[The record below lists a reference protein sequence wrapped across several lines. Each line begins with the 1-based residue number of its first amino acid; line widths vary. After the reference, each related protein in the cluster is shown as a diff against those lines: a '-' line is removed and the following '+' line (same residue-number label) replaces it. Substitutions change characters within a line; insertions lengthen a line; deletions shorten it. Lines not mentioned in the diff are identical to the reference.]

1 MSDNNFLIKPS
12 VLSFAVAQEI
22 NCLKAQA
29 SQASDDS
36 QAAQAS
42 LAPQASQAYQAPYLL
57 ENARSLQLLPHNQET
72 NDGANGILLL
82 GICERLIFT
91 DDSKHSYALAFVLT
105 QHLDE
110 PTLSLIQAHY
120 EHIKPILAAH
130 NIEPY
135 SSNLHCYPIM
145 VPWPDSF
152 NDLARNSEIFSTP
165 EHTKLLMLALSFV
178 PEAPFVKLNNIYP
191 LIKAQ
196 EATANYANG
205 NGTAPT
211 ASQEPHFNLALSL
224 LLDAHFKGLDLVNIK
239 IVSDSND
246 ANLQAGS
253 NTEDWGIVLELNCAL
268 ELEHMCA
275 QLLLNDD
282 VGLFTTI
289 YYQLTKIFKDNSNLD
304 SLTLNKLS
312 ELESILQNSALSL
325 TVDSVYS
332 RAKRQFSSFKR
343 IDLYGYTKGSSLL
356 KDNVMGLLQAFSN
369 PTLGVIDKEAL
380 VSTNLNSSQIL
391 AAQSYGEQLKALLST
406 NLSCADFYQNNYSES
421 TQESCS
427 NYLELCASS
436 HLNALES
443 ALASNAMG
451 SHAVSAQAS
460 PYALA
465 SHADSDTNAS
475 AVDEANKANLGDMFE
490 VQSLL
495 VIERYQLTVVKSFT
509 PLSIS
514 YHNVAPVFLLLLNAG
529 YNLQASALHYLA
541 LLMMSDYLIY
551 DLTSQQGQNDP
562 KYPCLLN
569 ALFSQEE
576 SALAGSFLQ
585 KLTNSQNEIRLFNSY
600 VGLAI
605 PEELSNTCK
614 HFFIQRPT
622 NLFVDKPLDDAPTIG
637 SIVSNLANSGLLS
650 LLLSKIDGF
659 DAFKLPYSLQC
670 RFFGGL
676 TYQDSN
682 LIFSYLNRVM
692 QKSPNTNLAYALMVL
707 WIISIHQQDSKTTSQ
722 YNLILTKL
730 EELYVNLNNL
740 TKALTELGKQD
751 LISLYGLLKAYELI
765 YNYEDNGAELLR
777 HVLKDL
783 LTDVPLE
790 HESYGGNLYFMLTAL
805 HIRLNSHS
813 LNTSDDLECL
823 KKLKCTEQQC
833 LTLAEHY
840 QDLAFIS
847 LFGNMD
853 QLLNNPSKTTVD
865 LLISLLFKFLYSSTN
880 NKANSNLMSS
890 LLLGYVNTKEDTP
903 PRVLPAFINDYSKL
917 LSFLAAKDFNL
928 INSFKSL
935 PPSNKRAIIINL
947 AKEPQAMGVLGVLY
961 RNFNRVSALHC
972 LDEASLVQFITALVS
987 NCHTK
992 IKVYL
997 LTTLLKDM
1005 NALLENNQISS
1016 QGVVLTKEQIYS
1028 LGRHLL
1034 SSFCQCDAIATSEY
1048 QDACFQDKCLQDEVS
1063 FTNIAHDYNKA
1074 MHKLIGY
1081 VVSLDKFNPKS
1092 LNREL
1097 RKLATSLSDDLSITC
1112 SLELYYRFD
1121 IRFCYRNLFN
1131 MLISLGSE
1139 KYLARNKSNQT
1150 NSGSKSELND
1160 RALSIIFQALNKF
1173 ADNTIK
1179 DSHIVYQQVS
1189 LAAIAIL
1196 PEFNATQFA
1205 RELLKK
1211 GDVNLLSSLNSIVV
1225 ALSELNL
1232 QRKQKA
1238 SIFDRQVK
1246 NKPEDLKSPVLM
1258 ISGHN
1263 LLKYW
1268 SEQYL
1273 DELSL
1278 IMTTG
1283 RLISWCLTLHHIN
1296 LSLNRHNLGQSCVEA
1311 LEKFEQSCFEQ
1322 LTLRDDLPRYLSIL
1336 QSEHYLNSSS
1346 KAS

>member
-1 MSDNNFLIKPS
+1 MGDNNFLIKPS

-22 NCLKAQA
+22 NRLKAHA
-29 SQASDDS
+29 YQASDDS

-42 LAPQASQAYQAPYLL
+42 LAHQASQAYQAPYLL

-72 NDGANGILLL
+72 NDSASGIVLL

-91 DDSKHSYALAFVLT
+91 DDSKHSYTLAFVLT
-105 QHLDE
+105 NHLDE

-224 LLDAHFKGLDLVNIK
+224 LLDALFKGLDLVNIK

-282 VGLFTTI
+282 VGLFATI
-289 YYQLTKIFKDNSNLD
+289 YYQLTKIFKDNTDLN

-356 KDNVMGLLQAFSN
+356 KDNVLELIQAFSN

-406 NLSCADFYQNNYSES
+406 NLSCADFYQNNHSES
-421 TQESCS
+421 TQESRS

-509 PLSIS
+509 PLSLS
-514 YHNVAPVFLLLLNAG
+514 HHNVAPVLLLLLNAG

-541 LLMMSDYLIY
+541 LLIMSDYLIY
-551 DLTSQQGQNDP
+551 DLNSQQDQDNP
-562 KYPCLLN
+562 KYQCLLN

-576 SALAGSFLQ
+576 SALTSSFLQ
-585 KLTNSQNEIRLFNSY
+585 KLTNSHNEIRLFNSY
-600 VGLAI
+600 VDLAI
-605 PEELSNTCK
+605 PEELSSTCK
-614 HFFIQRPT
+614 HFFSQRPT
-622 NLFVDKPLDDAPTIG
+622 NLCVNKTLDYDPTIG
-637 SIVSNLANSGLLS
+637 LIVSKLANSGLLS

-659 DAFKLPYSLQC
+659 DALKLPYSLQC

-682 LIFSYLNRVM
+682 LIFSYLNRV
-692 QKSPNTNLAYALMVL
+692 KPNSQNYKFSYALMIL

-722 YNLILTKL
+722 YNLILKKL
-730 EELYVNLNNL
+730 NDIRKHLASL
-740 TKALTELGKQD
+740 TKPLTNIGKQD
-751 LISLYGLLKAYELI
+751 LVTLYGFLKAYELI
-765 YNYEDNGAELLR
+765 YNYEDDGAELLR
-777 HVLKDL
+777 RVVKAIL
-783 LTDVPLE
+783 LNNAFFSHNHCERPSL
-790 HESYGGNLYFMLTAL
+790 LLMAL
-805 HIRLNSHS
+805 HIRIHS
-813 LNTSDDLECL
+813 SINDKDSFQFL
-823 KKLKCTEQQC
+823 KELKCTEQEC
-833 LTLAEHY
+833 MALSEHY
-840 QDLAFIS
+840 QDLSFIS
-847 LFGNMD
+847 LFYDFSKMLKNQST
-853 QLLNNPSKTTVD
+853 QLD
-865 LLISLLFKFLYSSTN
+865 DWLL
-880 NKANSNLMSS
+880 
-890 LLLGYVNTKEDTP
+890 TP
-903 PRVLPAFINDYSKL
+903 FFKL
-917 LSFLAAKDFNL
+917 LSFSNDDADFILNPPSLWCLVNANDPNPTKILPIFKHDYYEVLRFLSSQYSSL
-928 INSFKSL
+928 ILSFKYLSA
-935 PPSNKRAIIINL
+935 PTRRSIIINL
-947 AKEPQAMGVLGVLY
+947 AKEPQAIGVLAILY
-961 RNFNRVSALHC
+961 RNFNRISVLHC
-972 LDEASLVQFITALVS
+972 LDEASLVQFITALIS
-987 NCHTK
+987 HCPTK

-997 LTTLLKDM
+997 LSILLKDM
-1005 NALLENNQISS
+1005 NALLENNKISS
-1016 QGVVLTKEQIYS
+1016 QGVNLTPEEIHS
-1028 LGRHLL
+1028 LGCRLL

-1048 QDACFQDKCLQDEVS
+1048 QDDCFQNKCSQEERGVRNIEHHYNDTMHRSFGFADKLEK
-1063 FTNIAHDYNKA
+1063 YP
-1074 MHKLIGY
+1074 
-1081 VVSLDKFNPKS
+1081 PKR
-1092 LNREL
+1092 LNSEL
-1097 RKLATSLSDDLSITC
+1097 KQLVKSLSDDLSLTC
-1112 SLELYYRFD
+1112 LLKLYYKFD
-1121 IRFCYRNLFN
+1121 INLCHH
-1131 MLISLGSE
+1131 SLFYKLLSVGSDQ
-1139 KYLARNKSNQT
+1139 YLVRNKNRQDNT
-1150 NSGSKSELND
+1150 ILTDGLDAYAFFN
-1160 RALSIIFQALNKF
+1160 IFQDLNKF

-1179 DSHIVYQQVS
+1179 DCHITQQQVA

-1205 RELLKK
+1205 SELLKNK
-1211 GDVNLLSSLNSIVV
+1211 DVNLLSTLNSIIVS
-1225 ALSELNL
+1225 LSELNL
-1232 QRKQKA
+1232 QRKPKT
-1238 SIFDRQVK
+1238 SIFDRQCQ
-1246 NKPEDLKSPVLM
+1246 NKPEALKTPTIMHSSQDLLAKRVDQ
-1258 ISGHN
+1258 
-1263 LLKYW
+1263 
-1268 SEQYL
+1268 EL
-1273 DELSL
+1273 DKTSL

-1283 RLISWCLTLHHIN
+1283 RLISWCLALHHIN
-1296 LSLNRHNLGQSCVEA
+1296 LSLNRQNLGQPCVEVLA
-1311 LEKFEQSCFEQ
+1311 KFEQSCFDQ
-1322 LTLRDDLPRYLSIL
+1322 LALRDDLPRYLSFL
-1336 QSEHYLNSSS
+1336 QSEHYLTPKSRSS
-1346 KAS
+1346 

>member
-1 MSDNNFLIKPS
+1 MGDNNFLIKPS

-22 NCLKAQA
+22 NSLKAHA
-29 SQASDDS
+29 YQASDDS

-42 LAPQASQAYQAPYLL
+42 LAHQASQAYQAPYLL

-72 NDGANGILLL
+72 NDSASGIVLL

-91 DDSKHSYALAFVLT
+91 DDSKHSYTLAFVLT
-105 QHLDE
+105 NHLDE

-196 EATANYANG
+196 EATAGNANG
-205 NGTAPT
+205 NAPT

-224 LLDAHFKGLDLVNIK
+224 LLDAHFKGLNLVNLK

-246 ANLQAGS
+246 ASLQAGS
-253 NTEDWGIVLELNCAL
+253 NTEDCGIVLELNCAL

-282 VGLFTTI
+282 VGLFATI
-289 YYQLTKIFKDNSNLD
+289 YYQLTQIFKDNSNLD

-356 KDNVMGLLQAFSN
+356 KDNVLELIQAFSN
-369 PTLGVIDKEAL
+369 PTLGVVDKEAL
-380 VSTNLNSSQIL
+380 VSTNLNSSKIL

-406 NLSCADFYQNNYSES
+406 NLSCADFYQNNQSES
-421 TQESCS
+421 TQESRS

-443 ALASNAMG
+443 TLASNAMG

-509 PLSIS
+509 PLSLS
-514 YHNVAPVFLLLLNAG
+514 HHNVAPVLLLLLNAG

-541 LLMMSDYLIY
+541 LLIMSDYLIY
-551 DLTSQQGQNDP
+551 ELNSQQDQDNP
-562 KYPCLLN
+562 KYQCLLN

-576 SALAGSFLQ
+576 SALTSSFLQ
-585 KLTNSQNEIRLFNSY
+585 KLTNSHNEIRLFNSY
-600 VGLAI
+600 VDLAI
-605 PEELSNTCK
+605 PEELSSTCK
-614 HFFIQRPT
+614 QFFSQRPT
-622 NLFVDKPLDDAPTIG
+622 NLCVNKTLDYDPTIG
-637 SIVSNLANSGLLS
+637 LIVSKLANSGLLS

-692 QKSPNTNLAYALMVL
+692 QNSPNSNLAYALMVL

-790 HESYGGNLYFMLTAL
+790 HESYGGNSYFMLTAL

-813 LNTSDDLECL
+813 LNNSDDLECL
-823 KKLKCTEQQC
+823 KQLKCTEQQC

-890 LLLGYVNTKEDTP
+890 LLWGYVNTKEDTP
-903 PRVLPAFINDYSKL
+903 PKVLPAFINDYSKL
-917 LSFLAAKDFNL
+917 LSFLAAKDLNL

-972 LDEASLVQFITALVS
+972 LDESSFEQFITALVS

-1016 QGVVLTKEQIYS
+1016 QGVVLTKEQIHS
-1028 LGRHLL
+1028 LGSRLL
-1034 SSFCQCDAIATSEY
+1034 SSFCKCDAIATSEY

-1139 KYLARNKSNQT
+1139 KYLARNKSKQS

-1160 RALSIIFQALNKF
+1160 RALSIIFQTLNKF
-1173 ADNTIK
+1173 SNNDIK
-1179 DSHIVYQQVS
+1179 DCHIVYQQVA
-1189 LAAIAIL
+1189 LASIAIL
-1196 PEFNATQFA
+1196 PEFNATIFA
-1205 RELLKK
+1205 RELLKN
-1211 GDVNLLSSLNSIVV
+1211 GDANLLSSLNSIVV

-1232 QRKQKA
+1232 QRKQKT
-1238 SIFDRQVK
+1238 SIFDRQGQ
-1246 NKPEDLKSPVLM
+1246 NKPENLKTPTL
-1258 ISGHN
+1258 ILRGYD

-1296 LSLNRHNLGQSCVEA
+1296 LSLNRQNLGQPCVEA

>member
-1 MSDNNFLIKPS
+1 MGDNNFLIKPS

-22 NCLKAQA
+22 NSLKAQAYQAFDDSQA
-29 SQASDDS
+29 SQASM
-36 QAAQAS
+36 AH
-42 LAPQASQAYQAPYLL
+42 QASQAYQAPYLL

-72 NDGANGILLL
+72 NDSASGIVLL

-211 ASQEPHFNLALSL
+211 ASQEPHFNLALSM
-224 LLDAHFKGLDLVNIK
+224 LLDAHFKGLDLVNLK
-239 IVSDSND
+239 IVSDSHD

-253 NTEDWGIVLELNCAL
+253 NTEDWGIELKLDCAL

-282 VGLFTTI
+282 VGLFATI
-289 YYQLTKIFKDNSNLD
+289 YYQLTKIFKDNTDLN

-325 TVDSVYS
+325 TVDSVYN

-343 IDLYGYTKGSSLL
+343 IDLYEHTDATPVL
-356 KDNVMGLLQAFSN
+356 KENVIGLLQAFSN

-380 VSTNLNSSQIL
+380 VSTNLNSSKIL

-406 NLSCADFYQNNYSES
+406 NLSCADFYQNNQSES
-421 TQESCS
+421 TQESRS

-451 SHAVSAQAS
+451 SHIVCSAAM
-460 PYALA
+460 
-465 SHADSDTNAS
+465 DS
-475 AVDEANKANLGDMFE
+475 AVNSIPVYADNMASLADIFE

-509 PLSIS
+509 PLSLS

-551 DLTSQQGQNDP
+551 DLNSQQGQNDP
-562 KYPCLLN
+562 KYQCLLN

-576 SALAGSFLQ
+576 SALTSSFLQ
-585 KLTNSQNEIRLFNSY
+585 KLTNSHNEIRLFNSY
-600 VGLAI
+600 LDLAL
-605 PEELSNTCK
+605 PEELSSTCK
-614 HFFIQRPT
+614 HLFSQRPT
-622 NLFVDKPLDDAPTIG
+622 NIIVDKTLDYDPTMG
-637 SIVSNLANSGLLS
+637 LIVSKLANSGLLS
-650 LLLSKIDGF
+650 MLLSKIDGF

-682 LIFSYLNRVM
+682 LIFSYLNRIL
-692 QKSPNTNLAYALMVL
+692 QNRPNSNLAYALMVL

-935 PPSNKRAIIINL
+935 QPSNKRAIIINL

-972 LDEASLVQFITALVS
+972 LDESSFEQFITALVS

-1016 QGVVLTKEQIYS
+1016 QGVVLTKEQIHS
-1028 LGRHLL
+1028 LGCRLL
-1034 SSFCQCDAIATSEY
+1034 SSFCQCDAIETSEY

-1139 KYLARNKSNQT
+1139 KYLARNKSKQS

-1160 RALSIIFQALNKF
+1160 RALSIIFQTLNKF
-1173 ADNTIK
+1173 SNNDIK
-1179 DSHIVYQQVS
+1179 DCHIVYQQVA
-1189 LAAIAIL
+1189 LASIAIL
-1196 PEFNATQFA
+1196 PEFNATIFA
-1205 RELLKK
+1205 RELLKN
-1211 GDVNLLSSLNSIVV
+1211 GDANLLSSLNSIVV

-1232 QRKQKA
+1232 QRKQKT
-1238 SIFDRQVK
+1238 SIFDRQGQ
-1246 NKPEDLKSPVLM
+1246 NKPENLKTPTL
-1258 ISGHN
+1258 ILRGYD

-1296 LSLNRHNLGQSCVEA
+1296 LSLNRQNLGQPCVEA

-1322 LTLRDDLPRYLSIL
+1322 LTLRDDLPRYLSVL

>member
-22 NCLKAQA
+22 NSLKAPAYQA
-29 SQASDDS
+29 AQDS
-36 QAAQAS
+36 QTSQAS
-42 LAPQASQAYQAPYLL
+42 LAHQASQAYQAPYLL

-72 NDGANGILLL
+72 NDGASGILLL
-82 GICERLIFT
+82 GICERLIFN

-105 QHLDE
+105 NHLDE

-135 SSNLHCYPIM
+135 TSNLHCYPIM

-178 PEAPFVKLNNIYP
+178 PESTFVKLNHIYP

-196 EATANYANG
+196 EATAGNANG
-205 NGTAPT
+205 NGNAPT

-239 IVSDSND
+239 IVSDSHD
-246 ANLQAGS
+246 ASLQAGS
-253 NTEDWGIVLELNCAL
+253 NTEDCGIVLELNCAL

-282 VGLFTTI
+282 VGLFATI
-289 YYQLTKIFKDNSNLD
+289 YYQLTKIFKDNTDLN

-406 NLSCADFYQNNYSES
+406 NLSCADFCQNNHSES
-421 TQESCS
+421 TQEARS

-451 SHAVSAQAS
+451 STAIG
-460 PYALA
+460 
-465 SHADSDTNAS
+465 S
-475 AVDEANKANLGDMFE
+475 AVASSFVDAANMASLADIFE

-509 PLSIS
+509 PLSLS
-514 YHNVAPVFLLLLNAG
+514 HHNVAPVLLLLLNAG

-551 DLTSQQGQNDP
+551 DLNSQQDQDNP
-562 KYPCLLN
+562 KYQYLLN

-585 KLTNSQNEIRLFNSY
+585 KINNSHNEIRLFNSY
-600 VGLAI
+600 VDLAL
-605 PEELSNTCK
+605 PEELSNTCQ
-614 HFFIQRPT
+614 HFFSQRPT
-622 NLFVDKPLDDAPTIG
+622 NICVDKTLDDAPTIG
-637 SIVSNLANSGLLS
+637 SIVSKLANSGLLS
-650 LLLSKIDGF
+650 LLLNKIDGF
-659 DAFKLPYSLQC
+659 DALKLPYSLQC

-682 LIFSYLNRVM
+682 LIFSYLTRVM
-692 QKSPNTNLAYALMVL
+692 QNSPNSNLAYALMVL

-730 EELYVNLNNL
+730 EELYVNLNHL

-751 LISLYGLLKAYELI
+751 LVSLYGLLKSYELI

-777 HVLKDL
+777 CVLKDL
-783 LTDVPLE
+783 LTDVPLDY
-790 HESYGGNLYFMLTAL
+790 ESYCGNSYFMLTAL

-813 LNTSDDLECL
+813 LNASDNLECL
-823 KKLKCTEQQC
+823 KKLKCTEQEC

-840 QDLAFIS
+840 QDLAVVS

-853 QLLNNPSKTTVD
+853 LILNNPSKTTMD
-865 LLISLLFKFLYSSTN
+865 LLISLLFKFLYSSNN

-890 LLLGYVNTKEDTP
+890 LLWGYVNTKEDTQP
-903 PRVLPAFINDYSKL
+903 KVLPAFINDYSKL
-917 LSFLAAKDFNL
+917 LSFLAAKYFNL

-972 LDEASLVQFITALVS
+972 LDEASLVQFIAALIS

-1016 QGVVLTKEQIYS
+1016 QGVVLTKEQIHS
-1028 LGRHLL
+1028 LGRCLL
-1034 SSFCQCDAIATSEY
+1034 SSFCQCDAVATSEY

-1139 KYLARNKSNQT
+1139 KYLARNKSKQS

-1160 RALSIIFQALNKF
+1160 RALSIIFQTLNKF
-1173 ADNTIK
+1173 SNNDIK
-1179 DSHIVYQQVS
+1179 DCHIVYQQVA
-1189 LAAIAIL
+1189 LASIAIL
-1196 PEFNATQFA
+1196 PEFNATIFA
-1205 RELLKK
+1205 RELLKN
-1211 GDVNLLSSLNSIVV
+1211 GDANLLSSLNSIVV

-1232 QRKQKA
+1232 QRKQKT
-1238 SIFDRQVK
+1238 SIFDRQGQ
-1246 NKPEDLKSPVLM
+1246 NKPENLKTPTL
-1258 ISGHN
+1258 ILRGYD

-1296 LSLNRHNLGQSCVEA
+1296 LSLNRQNLGQPCVEA

>member
-1 MSDNNFLIKPS
+1 MGDNNFLIKPS

-22 NCLKAQA
+22 NSLKAHA
-29 SQASDDS
+29 YQASDDS
-36 QAAQAS
+36 QASQAS
-42 LAPQASQAYQAPYLL
+42 LAHQASQAYQAPYLL

-72 NDGANGILLL
+72 NDSASGIVLL

-105 QHLDE
+105 HHLDE

-120 EHIKPILAAH
+120 EHIKPILAGH

-152 NDLARNSEIFSTP
+152 NTLALSSEIFSTP

-196 EATANYANG
+196 ETTANDNG
-205 NGTAPT
+205 NSNGNVPT

-224 LLDAHFKGLDLVNIK
+224 LLDAHFKGLDLVNLK
-239 IVSDSND
+239 IVSDSHD

-282 VGLFTTI
+282 VGLFATI
-289 YYQLTKIFKDNSNLD
+289 YYQLTQIFKDNTDLN

-343 IDLYGYTKGSSLL
+343 IDIYGYTKGSSLL
-356 KDNVMGLLQAFSN
+356 KDNVLELIQAFSN
-369 PTLGVIDKEAL
+369 PTLGFIDKEAL

-443 ALASNAMG
+443 ALASNTIGSAAM
-451 SHAVSAQAS
+451 
-460 PYALA
+460 
-465 SHADSDTNAS
+465 DS
-475 AVDEANKANLGDMFE
+475 AVNSIPVDASNMASLDDIFE

-509 PLSIS
+509 PLSLS
-514 YHNVAPVFLLLLNAG
+514 HHNVAPVLLLLLNAG

-551 DLTSQQGQNDP
+551 DLNSQQDQDNP
-562 KYPCLLN
+562 KYQYLLN

-585 KLTNSQNEIRLFNSY
+585 KLTNSHNEIRLFNSY
-600 VGLAI
+600 VDLAL
-605 PEELSNTCK
+605 PEELSSTCK
-614 HFFIQRPT
+614 HFFSQRPT
-622 NLFVDKPLDDAPTIG
+622 NICVDKTLDYDPTMG
-637 SIVSNLANSGLLS
+637 LIVSKLANSDLLS

-682 LIFSYLNRVM
+682 LIFSYLTRVM
-692 QKSPNTNLAYALMVL
+692 QNSPNSNLAYALMVL

-730 EELYVNLNNL
+730 EELYVNLNHL

-751 LISLYGLLKAYELI
+751 LVSLYGLLKSYELI

-777 HVLKDL
+777 CVLKDL
-783 LTDVPLE
+783 LTDVPLDY
-790 HESYGGNLYFMLTAL
+790 ESYCGNSYFMLIAL

-813 LNTSDDLECL
+813 LNASDNLECL
-823 KKLKCTEQQC
+823 KKLKCTEQEC

-840 QDLAFIS
+840 QDLAVVS

-853 QLLNNPSKTTVD
+853 LILNNPSKTIVD

-903 PRVLPAFINDYSKL
+903 PKVLPEFINDYSKL

-972 LDEASLVQFITALVS
+972 LDEASLVQFIAALIS

-1016 QGVVLTKEQIYS
+1016 QGVVLTKEQIHS
-1028 LGRHLL
+1028 LGRRLL

-1048 QDACFQDKCLQDEVS
+1048 QDACFQDKCLLDEVF

-1081 VVSLDKFNPKS
+1081 VVALDKFNPKS

-1139 KYLARNKSNQT
+1139 KYLARNKSKQS

-1160 RALSIIFQALNKF
+1160 RALSIIFQTLNKF
-1173 ADNTIK
+1173 SNNDIK
-1179 DSHIVYQQVS
+1179 DCHIVYQQVA
-1189 LAAIAIL
+1189 LASIAIL
-1196 PEFNATQFA
+1196 PEFNATIFA
-1205 RELLKK
+1205 RELLKN
-1211 GDVNLLSSLNSIVV
+1211 GDANLLSSLNSIVV

-1232 QRKQKA
+1232 QRKQKT
-1238 SIFDRQVK
+1238 SIFERQGQ
-1246 NKPEDLKSPVLM
+1246 NKPENLKTPTL
-1258 ISGHN
+1258 ILRGYD

-1296 LSLNRHNLGQSCVEA
+1296 LSLNRHNLGQPCVEA

-1322 LTLRDDLPRYLSIL
+1322 LTLRDDLPRYLSVL

>member
-1 MSDNNFLIKPS
+1 MGDNIFLIKPS

-22 NCLKAQA
+22 NILKAQT

-36 QAAQAS
+36 QDAQAS
-42 LAPQASQAYQAPYLL
+42 LAHQASQAYQAPYLL

-72 NDGANGILLL
+72 NDGVSGIVLL

-105 QHLDE
+105 NHLDE

-191 LIKAQ
+191 LINAP
-196 EATANYANG
+196 EATANDNGSGNSNG
-205 NGTAPT
+205 NGNGNGNAPT

-224 LLDAHFKGLDLVNIK
+224 LLDAHFKGLDLINIK
-239 IVSDSND
+239 IVSDSHD

-253 NTEDWGIVLELNCAL
+253 NTEDWGIVLKLDCAL

-282 VGLFTTI
+282 VGLFATI
-289 YYQLTKIFKDNSNLD
+289 YYQLTQIFKDNTDLN

-356 KDNVMGLLQAFSN
+356 KDNVLELIQAFSN
-369 PTLGVIDKEAL
+369 PSLGVIDKEAL
-380 VSTNLNSSQIL
+380 VSTNLNSSKIL

-406 NLSCADFYQNNYSES
+406 NLSCADFYQNNQSES
-421 TQESCS
+421 TQESRS

-443 ALASNAMG
+443 ALASNAIG
-451 SHAVSAQAS
+451 SAAM
-460 PYALA
+460 
-465 SHADSDTNAS
+465 DS
-475 AVDEANKANLGDMFE
+475 AVNSIPVDAANMASLDDIFE

-509 PLSIS
+509 PLSLS
-514 YHNVAPVFLLLLNAG
+514 HHNVAPVLLLLLNAG

-551 DLTSQQGQNDP
+551 DLNSQQDQDNP
-562 KYPCLLN
+562 KYQYLLN

-585 KLTNSQNEIRLFNSY
+585 MLTNSHNEIRLFNSY
-600 VGLAI
+600 VDLAL
-605 PEELSNTCK
+605 PEELSSTCK
-614 HFFIQRPT
+614 LFFSKIPT
-622 NLFVDKPLDDAPTIG
+622 NIFVDKPLDDAPTIG

-650 LLLSKIDGF
+650 LLLNKIDGF
-659 DAFKLPYSLQC
+659 DALKLPYSLQC

-682 LIFSYLNRVM
+682 LIFSYLTRVM
-692 QKSPNTNLAYALMVL
+692 QNSPNSNLAYALMVL

-730 EELYVNLNNL
+730 EELYVNLNHL

-751 LISLYGLLKAYELI
+751 LVSLYGLLKSYELI

-777 HVLKDL
+777 CVLKDL
-783 LTDVPLE
+783 LTDVPLDY
-790 HESYGGNLYFMLTAL
+790 ESYCGNSYFMLTAL

-813 LNTSDDLECL
+813 LNASDNLECL
-823 KKLKCTEQQC
+823 KKLKCTEQEC

-840 QDLAFIS
+840 QDLAVVS

-853 QLLNNPSKTTVD
+853 LILNNPSKTTMD
-865 LLISLLFKFLYSSTN
+865 LLISLLFKFLYSSNN

-890 LLLGYVNTKEDTP
+890 LLWGYVNSQEDTQP
-903 PRVLPAFINDYSKL
+903 KVLPAFINDYSKL

-972 LDEASLVQFITALVS
+972 LDESSFEQFITTLVS

-1016 QGVVLTKEQIYS
+1016 QGVVLTKEQIHS
-1028 LGRHLL
+1028 LGRRLL
-1034 SSFCQCDAIATSEY
+1034 SSFCKCDAIATSEY

-1097 RKLATSLSDDLSITC
+1097 RKLATSLSDDLSIPC

-1139 KYLARNKSNQT
+1139 KYLARNKSKQS

-1160 RALSIIFQALNKF
+1160 RALSIIFQTLNKF
-1173 ADNTIK
+1173 SNNDIK
-1179 DSHIVYQQVS
+1179 DCHIVYQQVA

-1196 PEFNATQFA
+1196 PEFNATQLA
-1205 RELLKK
+1205 SELLKNR
-1211 GDVNLLSSLNSIVV
+1211 DVNLLSTLNSIIVS
-1225 ALSELNL
+1225 LSELNL
-1232 QRKQKA
+1232 QRKPKT
-1238 SIFDRQVK
+1238 SIFDRQGQ
-1246 NKPEDLKSPVLM
+1246 NKPENLKTPTLMHSGQDLLAKRVDQ
-1258 ISGHN
+1258 
-1263 LLKYW
+1263 
-1268 SEQYL
+1268 EL
-1273 DELSL
+1273 DKTSL

-1296 LSLNRHNLGQSCVEA
+1296 LSLNRQNLGQPCVEVLA
-1311 LEKFEQSCFEQ
+1311 KFEQSCFEQ
-1322 LTLRDDLPRYLSIL
+1322 LALRDDLPRYLSFL
-1336 QSEHYLNSSS
+1336 QSEHYLTPKSRSS
-1346 KAS
+1346 

>member
-22 NCLKAQA
+22 NILKAQA
-29 SQASDDS
+29 YQASDDS
-36 QAAQAS
+36 QTAQAS
-42 LAPQASQAYQAPYLL
+42 LAHQASQAHQAPYLL

-72 NDGANGILLL
+72 NDSASGIVLL

-105 QHLDE
+105 NHLDE

-224 LLDAHFKGLDLVNIK
+224 LLDALFKGLDLVNIK

-282 VGLFTTI
+282 VGLFATI
-289 YYQLTKIFKDNSNLD
+289 YYQLTKIFKDNTDLN

-356 KDNVMGLLQAFSN
+356 KDNVLELIQAFSN

-380 VSTNLNSSQIL
+380 VSTNLNSSKIL

-406 NLSCADFYQNNYSES
+406 NLSCADFYQNNQSES
-421 TQESCS
+421 TQESRS

-443 ALASNAMG
+443 TLASNAMG
-451 SHAVSAQAS
+451 SHAVGSNS
-460 PYALA
+460 M
-465 SHADSDTNAS
+465 NS
-475 AVDEANKANLGDMFE
+475 AVASIPVDAANMASLDDIFE

-509 PLSIS
+509 PLSLN

-551 DLTSQQGQNDP
+551 DLNSQQDQDNP
-562 KYPCLLN
+562 KYQCLLN

-576 SALAGSFLQ
+576 SALTSSFLQ
-585 KLTNSQNEIRLFNSY
+585 KLTNSHNEIRLFNSY
-600 VGLAI
+600 VDLAI
-605 PEELSNTCK
+605 PEELSSTCK
-614 HFFIQRPT
+614 HFFSQRPT
-622 NLFVDKPLDDAPTIG
+622 NIIVDKTLDYAPTMG
-637 SIVSNLANSGLLS
+637 LIVSKLANSGLLS

-682 LIFSYLNRVM
+682 LIFSYLNRV
-692 QKSPNTNLAYALMVL
+692 KPNSQNYKFSYALMIL

-730 EELYVNLNNL
+730 EELYVNLNHL

-765 YNYEDNGAELLR
+765 YNYEDDSAELLR
-777 HVLKDL
+777 RVVKAIL
-783 LTDVPLE
+783 LNNAFSSHNYCERPSL
-790 HESYGGNLYFMLTAL
+790 LLIAL
-805 HIRLNSHS
+805 HIRIHS
-813 LNTSDDLECL
+813 SINDKDSFQFL
-823 KKLKCTEQQC
+823 KELKCTEKEC
-833 LTLAEHY
+833 MALSGHY
-840 QDLAFIS
+840 RDLSFIS
-847 LFGNMD
+847 LFYDFSKMLKNQST
-853 QLLNNPSKTTVD
+853 QLD
-865 LLISLLFKFLYSSTN
+865 DWLL
-880 NKANSNLMSS
+880 
-890 LLLGYVNTKEDTP
+890 TP
-903 PRVLPAFINDYSKL
+903 FFKL
-917 LSFLAAKDFNL
+917 LSFSNDDVADFMLNPPSLWWQLNANDPNPTKILPIFKHDYYEVLRFLSSQYSSL
-928 INSFKSL
+928 ILSFKYLSA
-935 PPSNKRAIIINL
+935 PTRRSIIINL
-947 AKEPQAMGVLGVLY
+947 AKEPQAIGVLAILY
-961 RNFNRVSALHC
+961 RNFNRISVLHC
-972 LDEASLVQFITALVS
+972 LDEASLVQFITALIS
-987 NCHTK
+987 HCPTK

-997 LTTLLKDM
+997 LSILLKDM
-1005 NALLENNQISS
+1005 NALLENNKISS
-1016 QGVVLTKEQIYS
+1016 QGVNLTPEEIHS
-1028 LGRHLL
+1028 LGCRLL
-1034 SSFCQCDAIATSEY
+1034 SSFCKCDAIETSEY
-1048 QDACFQDKCLQDEVS
+1048 QDDCFQNKCSQEERGVRNIEHHYNDTMHRS
-1063 FTNIAHDYNKA
+1063 FGFADNLEKYP
-1074 MHKLIGY
+1074 
-1081 VVSLDKFNPKS
+1081 PKR
-1092 LNREL
+1092 LNSEL
-1097 RKLATSLSDDLSITC
+1097 KQLVKSLSDDLSLTC
-1112 SLELYYRFD
+1112 LLKLYYKFD
-1121 IRFCYRNLFN
+1121 INLCHKSLFYKLLSVGFDQYLVRNQNRQDNTNLTDGLDAYAFFN
-1131 MLISLGSE
+1131 
-1139 KYLARNKSNQT
+1139 
-1150 NSGSKSELND
+1150 
-1160 RALSIIFQALNKF
+1160 IFHDLNKF

-1179 DSHIVYQQVS
+1179 DCHITQQQVA

-1196 PEFNATQFA
+1196 PEFNATQLA
-1205 RELLKK
+1205 SELLKNK
-1211 GDVNLLSSLNSIVV
+1211 DVNLLSTLNSIIVS
-1225 ALSELNL
+1225 LSELNL
-1232 QRKQKA
+1232 QRKPKN
-1238 SIFDRQVK
+1238 SIFDRQGQ
-1246 NKPEDLKSPVLM
+1246 NRPEELKTPTIMHSSQDLLAKRVDQ
-1258 ISGHN
+1258 
-1263 LLKYW
+1263 
-1268 SEQYL
+1268 EL
-1273 DELSL
+1273 DKTSL

-1283 RLISWCLTLHHIN
+1283 RLISWCLALHHIN
-1296 LSLNRHNLGQSCVEA
+1296 LSLNRQNLGQPCVEVLA
-1311 LEKFEQSCFEQ
+1311 KFEQSCFEQ
-1322 LTLRDDLPRYLSIL
+1322 LALRDDLPRYLSFL
-1336 QSEHYLNSSS
+1336 QSEHYLTPKSRSS
-1346 KAS
+1346 

>member
-1 MSDNNFLIKPS
+1 MGDNNFLIKPS

-22 NCLKAQA
+22 NSLKAHA
-29 SQASDDS
+29 YQASDDS
-36 QAAQAS
+36 QASQAS
-42 LAPQASQAYQAPYLL
+42 MAHQASQAYQAPYLL

-72 NDGANGILLL
+72 NDGANGIVLL

-105 QHLDE
+105 NHLDD

-120 EHIKPILAAH
+120 EQIKPILAAH

-191 LIKAQ
+191 LIKSQ
-196 EATANYANG
+196 EATAGNANG
-205 NGTAPT
+205 NGNAPT

-224 LLDAHFKGLDLVNIK
+224 LLDAHFKGLDLINIK
-239 IVSDSND
+239 IVSDSHD

-253 NTEDWGIVLELNCAL
+253 NTEDWGIVLKLDCAL

-282 VGLFTTI
+282 VGLFATI
-289 YYQLTKIFKDNSNLD
+289 YYQLTKIFKDNTDLN

-356 KDNVMGLLQAFSN
+356 KDNVLELIQDFSN
-369 PTLGVIDKEAL
+369 PTLGVVDKEAL
-380 VSTNLNSSQIL
+380 VSTSLNSSQIL

-451 SHAVSAQAS
+451 STAIGSNS
-460 PYALA
+460 M
-465 SHADSDTNAS
+465 DS
-475 AVDEANKANLGDMFE
+475 AVNSIPVDAANMASLADIFE

-509 PLSIS
+509 PLSLS

-551 DLTSQQGQNDP
+551 DLNSQQDQDNP
-562 KYPCLLN
+562 NYPCLLN

-585 KLTNSQNEIRLFNSY
+585 KINNSQNKIRLFNSY
-600 VGLAI
+600 VDLAL
-605 PEELSNTCK
+605 PEELSSTCK
-614 HFFIQRPT
+614 HFFSQRPT
-622 NLFVDKPLDDAPTIG
+622 NIIVDKTLDYDPNMCLII
-637 SIVSNLANSGLLS
+637 SKLANSGLLS
-650 LLLSKIDGF
+650 MLLSKIDGF

-692 QKSPNTNLAYALMVL
+692 QKSPNSNLAYALIVL

-751 LISLYGLLKAYELI
+751 LVSLYGLLKAYELI
-765 YNYEDNGAELLR
+765 YNYEDNCAELLR

-783 LTDVPLE
+783 LTDVPLD
-790 HESYGGNLYFMLTAL
+790 HEYYGGNSYFMLTAL

-823 KKLKCTEQQC
+823 KKLKCTEQEC

-880 NKANSNLMSS
+880 NKANSNIMSS
-890 LLLGYVNTKEDTP
+890 LLLGYVNSQEDTP
-903 PRVLPAFINDYSKL
+903 PKVLPAFINDYAKL

-972 LDEASLVQFITALVS
+972 LDESSFEQFITALVS

-1081 VVSLDKFNPKS
+1081 VVDLDKFNPKS

-1097 RKLATSLSDDLSITC
+1097 RKLATSLSDDVSIPC

-1139 KYLARNKSNQT
+1139 KYLARNKSKQS
-1150 NSGSKSELND
+1150 NSGSRSELND
-1160 RALSIIFQALNKF
+1160 RALSIIFQTLNKF
-1173 ADNTIK
+1173 SNNDIK
-1179 DSHIVYQQVS
+1179 DCHIVYQQVA
-1189 LAAIAIL
+1189 LASIAIL
-1196 PEFNATQFA
+1196 PEFNATIFA
-1205 RELLKK
+1205 RELLKN
-1211 GDVNLLSSLNSIVV
+1211 GDANLLSSLNSIVV

-1232 QRKQKA
+1232 QRKQKT
-1238 SIFDRQVK
+1238 SIFDRQGQ
-1246 NKPEDLKSPVLM
+1246 NKPENLKTPTL
-1258 ISGHN
+1258 ILRGYD

-1268 SEQYL
+1268 SEQYIN
-1273 DELSL
+1273 ELSL

-1296 LSLNRHNLGQSCVEA
+1296 LSLNRQNLGQPCVEA

-1322 LTLRDDLPRYLSIL
+1322 LTLRDDLPRYLSVL

>member
-22 NCLKAQA
+22 NSLKAHA
-29 SQASDDS
+29 YQASDDS
-36 QAAQAS
+36 QASQAY
-42 LAPQASQAYQAPYLL
+42 LAHQASQAYQAPYLL

-72 NDGANGILLL
+72 NDGASGIVLL

-105 QHLDE
+105 NHLDE

-120 EHIKPILAAH
+120 EQIKPILAAH

-196 EATANYANG
+196 EATAGNG
-205 NGTAPT
+205 NGNAPT
-211 ASQEPHFNLALSL
+211 ASQEPHFNLALSM
-224 LLDAHFKGLDLVNIK
+224 LLDAHFKGLDLVNLK
-239 IVSDSND
+239 IVTDSHD

-282 VGLFTTI
+282 VGLFATI

-356 KDNVMGLLQAFSN
+356 KDNVLELIQAFSN

-406 NLSCADFYQNNYSES
+406 NFSCADFYQNNHSES
-421 TQESCS
+421 TQEARS
-427 NYLELCASS
+427 NYLELCTTS

-443 ALASNAMG
+443 ALASNAIG
-451 SHAVSAQAS
+451 
-460 PYALA
+460 
-465 SHADSDTNAS
+465 S
-475 AVDEANKANLGDMFE
+475 AVASSPIDATNMASLADIFE

-509 PLSIS
+509 PLSLS
-514 YHNVAPVFLLLLNAG
+514 HHNIAPVLLLLLNAG

-551 DLTSQQGQNDP
+551 DLNSQQDQDNP
-562 KYPCLLN
+562 NYPCLLN

-585 KLTNSQNEIRLFNSY
+585 KINNSQNKIRLFNSY
-600 VGLAI
+600 LDLAT
-605 PEELSNTCK
+605 PAELSSTCK
-614 HFFIQRPT
+614 HFFSQRPT
-622 NLFVDKPLDDAPTIG
+622 NIIVDKPLDDAHTIG

-650 LLLSKIDGF
+650 MLLSKIDGF

-670 RFFGGL
+670 RFFGSL

-682 LIFSYLNRVM
+682 LIFSYLNRV
-692 QKSPNTNLAYALMVL
+692 KPNSQNYKFSYALMIL

-722 YNLILTKL
+722 YNLILKKL
-730 EELYVNLNNL
+730 NDIRKHLASL
-740 TKALTELGKQD
+740 TKPLTNIGKQD
-751 LISLYGLLKAYELI
+751 LVTLYGFLKAYELI
-765 YNYEDNGAELLR
+765 YNYEDDGAELLR
-777 HVLKDL
+777 RVVKAIL
-783 LTDVPLE
+783 LNNAFFSHNHCERPSL
-790 HESYGGNLYFMLTAL
+790 LLMAL
-805 HIRLNSHS
+805 HIRIHS
-813 LNTSDDLECL
+813 SINDKDSFQFL
-823 KKLKCTEQQC
+823 KELKCTEQEC
-833 LTLAEHY
+833 MALSEHY
-840 QDLAFIS
+840 QDLSFIS
-847 LFGNMD
+847 LFYDFSKMLKNQST
-853 QLLNNPSKTTVD
+853 QLD
-865 LLISLLFKFLYSSTN
+865 DWLL
-880 NKANSNLMSS
+880 
-890 LLLGYVNTKEDTP
+890 TP
-903 PRVLPAFINDYSKL
+903 FFKL
-917 LSFLAAKDFNL
+917 LSFSNDDADFILNPPSLWCLVNANDPNPTKILPIFKHDYYEVLRFLSSQYSSL
-928 INSFKSL
+928 ILSFKYLSA
-935 PPSNKRAIIINL
+935 PTRRSIIINL
-947 AKEPQAMGVLGVLY
+947 AKEPQAIGVLAILY
-961 RNFNRVSALHC
+961 RNFNRISVLHC
-972 LDEASLVQFITALVS
+972 LDEASLVQFITALIS
-987 NCHTK
+987 HCPTK

-997 LTTLLKDM
+997 LSILLKDM
-1005 NALLENNQISS
+1005 NALLENNKISS
-1016 QGVVLTKEQIYS
+1016 QGVNLTPEEIHS
-1028 LGRHLL
+1028 LGCRLL

-1048 QDACFQDKCLQDEVS
+1048 QDDCFQNKCSQEERGVRNIEHHYNDTMHRSFGFADKLEK
-1063 FTNIAHDYNKA
+1063 YP
-1074 MHKLIGY
+1074 
-1081 VVSLDKFNPKS
+1081 PKR
-1092 LNREL
+1092 LNSEL
-1097 RKLATSLSDDLSITC
+1097 KQLVNSLSDDLSLTC
-1112 SLELYYRFD
+1112 LLKLYYKFD
-1121 IRFCYRNLFN
+1121 INLCHKSLFYKLLSVGFDQYLVRNQNRQDNTNLTDGLDAYAFFN
-1131 MLISLGSE
+1131 
-1139 KYLARNKSNQT
+1139 
-1150 NSGSKSELND
+1150 
-1160 RALSIIFQALNKF
+1160 IFQDLNKF

-1179 DSHIVYQQVS
+1179 DCHITQQQVA

-1196 PEFNATQFA
+1196 PEFNATQLA
-1205 RELLKK
+1205 SELLKNR
-1211 GDVNLLSSLNSIVV
+1211 DVNLLSTLNSIIVS
-1225 ALSELNL
+1225 LSELNL
-1232 QRKQKA
+1232 QRKPKT
-1238 SIFDRQVK
+1238 SIFDRQGQ
-1246 NKPEDLKSPVLM
+1246 NKPENLKTPTIMHSSQDLLAKRVDQ
-1258 ISGHN
+1258 
-1263 LLKYW
+1263 
-1268 SEQYL
+1268 EL
-1273 DELSL
+1273 DKTSL

-1283 RLISWCLTLHHIN
+1283 RLISWCLALHHIN
-1296 LSLNRHNLGQSCVEA
+1296 LSLNRQNLGQPCVEA
-1311 LEKFEQSCFEQ
+1311 LAKFEQSCFEQ
-1322 LTLRDDLPRYLSIL
+1322 LALRDDLPRYISYL
-1336 QSEHYLNSSS
+1336 QSDYYLNQKSISS
-1346 KAS
+1346 

>member
-22 NCLKAQA
+22 NSLKAQA

-42 LAPQASQAYQAPYLL
+42 LAHQASQAHQAPYLL

-72 NDGANGILLL
+72 NDSASGIVLL

-196 EATANYANG
+196 EATAGNG
-205 NGTAPT
+205 NGNAPT

-282 VGLFTTI
+282 VGLFATI
-289 YYQLTKIFKDNSNLD
+289 YYKLTQIFKDNSNLD

-356 KDNVMGLLQAFSN
+356 KDNVLELIQAFSN
-369 PTLGVIDKEAL
+369 PTLGVVDKEAL
-380 VSTNLNSSQIL
+380 VSTSLNSSQIL

-406 NLSCADFYQNNYSES
+406 NLSCADFYQNNQSES
-421 TQESCS
+421 TQESRS

-443 ALASNAMG
+443 TLASNAIG
-451 SHAVSAQAS
+451 
-460 PYALA
+460 
-465 SHADSDTNAS
+465 S
-475 AVDEANKANLGDMFE
+475 AVASSPIDATNMASLADIFE

-509 PLSIS
+509 PLSLS

-551 DLTSQQGQNDP
+551 DLNSQQGQNDP
-562 KYPCLLN
+562 KYQCLLN

-576 SALAGSFLQ
+576 SALTSSFLQ
-585 KLTNSQNEIRLFNSY
+585 KLTNSHNEIRLFNSY
-600 VGLAI
+600 VDLAI
-605 PEELSNTCK
+605 PEELSSTCK
-614 HFFIQRPT
+614 QFFSQRPT
-622 NLFVDKPLDDAPTIG
+622 NIIVDKTLDYDSTMG
-637 SIVSNLANSGLLS
+637 LIVSNLANSGLLS
-650 LLLSKIDGF
+650 MLLSKIDGF

-692 QKSPNTNLAYALMVL
+692 QKSPNSNLAYALIVL

-730 EELYVNLNNL
+730 EELYVNLNHL

-790 HESYGGNLYFMLTAL
+790 HESYGGNSYFMLTAL

-823 KKLKCTEQQC
+823 KKLKCTEQEC

-840 QDLAFIS
+840 QDLAFVS

-853 QLLNNPSKTTVD
+853 LLLNNPSKTTVD

-890 LLLGYVNTKEDTP
+890 LLLGYVNSQEDTP
-903 PRVLPAFINDYSKL
+903 PKVLPAFINDYSKL

-972 LDEASLVQFITALVS
+972 LDESSFEQFITALVS

-1016 QGVVLTKEQIYS
+1016 QGVVLTKEQIHS
-1028 LGRHLL
+1028 LGSRLL
-1034 SSFCQCDAIATSEY
+1034 SSFCQCDAIETSEY

-1081 VVSLDKFNPKS
+1081 VVDLDKFNPKS

-1097 RKLATSLSDDLSITC
+1097 RKLATSLSDDLSIPC

-1139 KYLARNKSNQT
+1139 KYLARNKSKQS

-1160 RALSIIFQALNKF
+1160 RALSIIFQTLNKF
-1173 ADNTIK
+1173 SNNDIK
-1179 DSHIVYQQVS
+1179 DCHIVYQQVA
-1189 LAAIAIL
+1189 LASIAIL
-1196 PEFNATQFA
+1196 PEFNATIFA
-1205 RELLKK
+1205 RELLKN
-1211 GDVNLLSSLNSIVV
+1211 GDANLLSSLNSIVV

-1232 QRKQKA
+1232 QRKQKT
-1238 SIFDRQVK
+1238 SIFDRQGQ
-1246 NKPEDLKSPVLM
+1246 NKPENLKTPTL
-1258 ISGHN
+1258 ILRGYD

-1296 LSLNRHNLGQSCVEA
+1296 LSLNHQNLGQSCVEA